1 MKRAAVLAAGCLFW
15 AACAGPGDE
24 GKGTPSEGPPAP
36 LPAALAAEPPWA
48 DLVRHAAPPPPARV
62 LHPAPSPD
70 GRLVAYATTEFG
82 PRLQIAVRDAS
93 GTAPARI
100 TRADADHLFPRISPD
115 GRLVAYAANPDGNY
129 DIFIARLDAPGAVR
143 QITFEP
149 GDDVAPAWSPDGKS
163 LVYSARGTSG
173 KWGLVVADVA
183 GRTRTYLGPG
193 LYPDWSPD
201 SKDPWICFQSAPS
214 GPEGW
219 SGLWR
224 IRPDGT
230 QLREVMAG
238 GPDLGSAVHPRFSPD
253 GRWIAYARTGRSFD
267 AAAVLAPED
276 ADDLWAV
283 RSDGAFETRLTEGGP
298 KNSWPA
304 WAAGRLFFVS
314 DRAGGRGLWSFRVK
328 PLEEEP

>member
-1 MKRAAVLAAGCLFW
+1 
-15 AACAGPGDE
+15 
-24 GKGTPSEGPPAP
+24 
-36 LPAALAAEPPWA
+36 
-48 DLVRHAAPPPPARV
+48 
-62 LHPAPSPD
+62 
-70 GRLVAYATTEFG
+70 VAYVTTEFG
-82 PRLQIAVRDAS
+82 PRPQIAVRDAS
-93 GTAPARI
+93 GTAAPARI

-173 KWGLVVADVA
+173 AWGLVVADVA

-193 LYPDWSPD
+193 MYPDWSPD
-201 SKDPWICFQSAPS
+201 AKDPWICFQSAPS
-214 GPEGW
+214 APDGW

-230 QLREVMAG
+230 HLREVVAG
-238 GPDLGSAVHPRFSPD
+238 GPGRGSAVHPRFSPD
-253 GRWIAYARTGRSFD
+253 GRWIAYATTVRRFD
-267 AAAVLAPED
+267 AAAVGAPEE

-283 RSDGAFETRLTEGGP
+283 RADGAFETRLTEDRARDA
-298 KNSWPA
+298 WPA
-304 WAAGRLFFVS
+304 WAGGRLFFVS
-314 DRAGGRGLWSFRVK
+314 DRGGGKDLWSFRVK